1 MRKFLFYLWIVL
13 LGVFLVGCGSSVG
26 SSGGDGDSKIDHDP
40 PGMEG
45 YVISVKGDRIL
56 VVEAKSQDFSSTGGE
71 EEFYSAIWFSKA
83 PDNMKVGQKVQ
94 VWFDI
99 VAESYP
105 GQSEAKKV
113 VVLPSERPEGA
124 DLNEAEAIRKAFEAH
139 ASDFMGVTVI
149 KKVTYQA
156 DTDIWEVVLKQEAEE
171 FKFDVKDE

>member
-1 MRKFLFYLWIVL
+1 MRKFLFFLWIVL
-13 LGVFLVGCGSSVG
+13 LGIVLFGCGSSSG
-26 SSGGDGDSKIDHDP
+26 SGDSKIEHDP

-45 YVISVKGDRIL
+45 YVINVEGDRIL
-56 VVEAKSQDFSSTGGE
+56 VVESKAQDFSSTGGV

-83 PDNMKVGQKVQ
+83 PENMKIGQKVQ

-139 ASDFMGVTVI
+139 DSEYMGVTAVREVSYEAG
-149 KKVTYQA
+149 KDA
-156 DTDIWEVVLKQEAEE
+156 WEVMLKQEAEE
-171 FKFDVKDE
+171 FEIVVKDE

>member
-1 MRKFLFYLWIVL
+1 MRKFLFFLWIVL
-13 LGVFLVGCGSSVG
+13 VGVVLIGCGSSSG
-26 SSGGDGDSKIDHDP
+26 SGDSKKDNDS

-45 YVISVKGDRIL
+45 YVMAVEADRIL
-56 VVEAKSQDFSSTGGE
+56 VVESKAKDFSSSGGE

-99 VAESYP
+99 VLESYP

-124 DLNEAEAIRKAFEAH
+124 DLNEAEAIRKAVETH
-139 ASDFMGVTVI
+139 DSEFMGVTAI
-149 KKVTYQA
+149 KKVQFMA
-156 DTDIWEVVLKQEAEE
+156 DMDIWEVVLKQEADE
-171 FKFDVKDE
+171 FPIEVKDE